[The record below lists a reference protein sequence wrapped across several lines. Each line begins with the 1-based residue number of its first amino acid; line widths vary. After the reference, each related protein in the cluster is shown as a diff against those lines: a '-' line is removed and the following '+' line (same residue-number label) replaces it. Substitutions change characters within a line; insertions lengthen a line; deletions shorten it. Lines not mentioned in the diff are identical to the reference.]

1 MQCSFP
7 TSLRRRRFL
16 SQIYMM
22 QLPSGVKWI
31 KGTAEGREWLRRLP
45 ARVVACSRKWE
56 LTVGMPFE
64 NSFVSVVYPA
74 TRRDGTGAVLKI
86 QWPHHESD
94 HEHEALRLW
103 NGQGAIRLLDYDDE
117 HHALLLER
125 CESGE
130 PLSTLGIDAALDVFM
145 TLLPRLWRPAGPP
158 FTSLHEEAGAWIEQM
173 PLTWEHGGRPFEIRL
188 LDLALESLDRLRQS
202 QGPQVLLH
210 QDLHANNVLRAQREP
225 WLVID
230 PKPLVGEREFSLVA
244 AIRGDELGTG
254 RAALV
259 RRLDTLTSSLGVDR
273 ERARLWTLG
282 QTLAWC
288 EGPHAAEHIEKARW
302 LAEI

>member
-1 MQCSFP
+1 
-7 TSLRRRRFL
+7 
-16 SQIYMM
+16 MM

-31 KGTAEGREWLRRLP
+31 EGSAAGGEWLRRLP
-45 ARVVACSRKWE
+45 GYVAACSRKWE
-56 LTVGMPFE
+56 LTLGAPYE

-74 TRRDGTGAVLKI
+74 IRRDGTRAVLKI

-94 HEHEALRLW
+94 YEHEALRLW
-103 NGQGAIRLLDYDDE
+103 NGQGAVRLLEHDAE

-125 CESGE
+125 CEPGE
-130 PLSTLGIDAALDVFM
+130 PLSTLSTDAALDVLIA
-145 TLLPRLWRPAGPP
+145 LLPRLWIPAGRP
-158 FTSLHEEAGAWIEQM
+158 FTSLDDEARAWIEQM
-173 PLTWEHGGRPFEIRL
+173 PATWEQSGRPFERHL
-188 LDLALESLDRLRQS
+188 LDLAIDSLDALRRT
-202 QGPQVLLH
+202 QGLQVLLH
-210 QDLHANNVLRAQREP
+210 QDLHANNVLRAEREP

-230 PKPLVGEREFSLVA
+230 PKPLVGEREFSLGA

-259 RRLDTLTSSLGVDR
+259 RRLDTLTSRLGVDR

-288 EGPHAAEHIEKARW
+288 EGPHAAEHVEKARW
-302 LAEI
+302 LAEA